1 VVSERSYGKH
11 LKARGRYRAA
21 PIKSPT
27 PGVGIFIKHRRTE
40 MNFDLAKYY
49 LVGTDLPIIS
59 IAWLLGYRE
68 VSAFTRAFK
77 RGTGKTPSR
86 RG

>member
-1 VVSERSYGKH
+1 
-11 LKARGRYRAA
+11 
-21 PIKSPT
+21 
-27 PGVGIFIKHRRTE
+27 

>member
-1 VVSERSYGKH
+1 

-40 MNFDLAKYY
+40 MKFELAKHY

-59 IAWLLGYRE
+59 IARPLGYRE
-68 VSAFTRAFK
+68 VSAFTRAIQA
-77 RGTGKTPSR
+77 RDGKNTKQAR
-86 RG
+86 MKGGL